1 MKQKNRET
9 EEEKKNRGPGLVDLD
24 FILVGI
30 VWPWREIMMIH
41 TQIHTYIHPHPHTH
55 SLESK
60 YLSSIGIV
68 LVSSIQVGIGLF
80 YRVYDLAGCMF

>member
-1 MKQKNRET
+1 
-9 EEEKKNRGPGLVDLD
+9 
-24 FILVGI
+24 
-30 VWPWREIMMIH
+30 MMIH

-55 SLESK
+55 NLESK